1 MADFFLINL
10 YLVNRFQT
18 IVISMILKP
27 GKLLVATAYPDPPFD
42 IEPGDGFDGDLIKEI
57 CRILNLQLVQIKY
70 EGENFNDIFLGLAN
84 KEYDVVISGTTI
96 TPNRSKQVLFSN
108 PYLEFNQGI
117 AVNTE
122 LKPNVS
128 SFEDLKG
135 LVAGIQKGNTSDEV
149 AQDLLRKKIL
159 SDIKYYAYNEIE
171 LAIQDLSAGKIGL
184 VIKLYPVISSLIR
197 NYTNLAVPLQAET
210 HEKLGI
216 AVAKD
221 NFKLRDKVNLILADL
236 MQNGTLSRL
245 QHKWIS
251 TT

>member
-96 TPNRSKQVLFSN
+96 TPNRSKQVLFRI
-108 PYLEFNQGI
+108 PI
-117 AVNTE
+117 
-122 LKPNVS
+122 
-128 SFEDLKG
+128 
-135 LVAGIQKGNTSDEV
+135 
-149 AQDLLRKKIL
+149 
-159 SDIKYYAYNEIE
+159 
-171 LAIQDLSAGKIGL
+171 
-184 VIKLYPVISSLIR
+184 
-197 NYTNLAVPLQAET
+197 
-210 HEKLGI
+210 
-216 AVAKD
+216 
-221 NFKLRDKVNLILADL
+221 
-236 MQNGTLSRL
+236 
-245 QHKWIS
+245 
-251 TT
+251 